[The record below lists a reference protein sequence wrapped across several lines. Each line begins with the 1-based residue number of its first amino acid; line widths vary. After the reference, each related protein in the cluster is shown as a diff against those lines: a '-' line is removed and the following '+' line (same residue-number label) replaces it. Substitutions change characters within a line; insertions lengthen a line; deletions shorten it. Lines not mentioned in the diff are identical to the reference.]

1 MHNRKKKRRIP
12 SLAPA
17 VHIYIHLANT
27 WKNFCLIHSWMSG
40 GGKWIPDR
48 FILRYCYNSWQSQ
61 PSWWHIVSVVLCLSC
76 TMSLWDGKDK
86 DMGFRNCFFP
96 DDLCEGLHSVHGT
109 WCISDE
115 GREGCSYFIS
125 GRMACSQWSQ
135 VLQKHFFLIMN
146 GNMASLWPWSTVTAL
161 HRPVFG

>member
-1 MHNRKKKRRIP
+1 MLMHNRKKKGKIP

-27 WKNFCLIHSWMSG
+27 WKNFYLIHSWMSG
-40 GGKWIPDR
+40 GEKWIPDR

-86 DMGFRNCFFP
+86 DMGFRNCFFQ
-96 DDLCEGLHSVHGT
+96 DDLCEGLPLSPWYMVHIRWRHRRMQLFYKWENVMLAVEPGATGT
-109 WCISDE
+109 
-115 GREGCSYFIS
+115 
-125 GRMACSQWSQ
+125 
-135 VLQKHFFLIMN
+135 LFF
-146 GNMASLWPWSTVTAL
+146 
-161 HRPVFG
+161 